1 MYALTTR
8 LYLDPITKEYIEVFQ
23 IDPKPKGVLLSILKQ
38 VTPLKL
44 SPYIY
49 LIITLFQS

>member
-23 IDPKPKGVLLSILKQ
+23 IDLDQKG
-38 VTPLKL
+38 
-44 SPYIY
+44 
-49 LIITLFQS
+49 FC